1 MKNTADLK
9 KVTIDTP
16 KAWISTIDAFC
27 VLSFIP
33 RRKWLLDAIREKLE
47 RDELLKK

>member
-1 MKNTADLK
+1 MKNTADLQ

-16 KAWISTIDAFC
+16 RTWISAIDAFC
-27 VLSFIP
+27 VISFIP

-47 RDELLKK
+47 RDKILEN